1 MQRKNAVKNSRFR
14 GYFFERATRTT
25 FGISSSF
32 ERLQILFA
40 AFARKKLDV
49 QPHGAIPLRCGKNLV
64 NIAQHHIGLDSLLM
78 PEFHTGRQL
87 SQFVLRDGGHDGQTK
102 LRVLVNGIDVIILDK
117 DTDSRIQ

>member
-64 NIAQHHIGLDSLLM
+64 NKGVHKLLSDLAVGTIPLGISKHLADTFHIAAEFLAGLLLLPKLGKLLLGGFDIGVAL
-78 PEFHTGRQL
+78 
-87 SQFVLRDGGHDGQTK
+87 
-102 LRVLVNGIDVIILDK
+102 
-117 DTDSRIQ
+117 